1 MDKKKIVAKVLE
13 KLHTSD
19 AKNDLL
25 DKFEKELA
33 EVGNSLRTLNEKDT
47 GIKDNSKKQKLKRE
61 FTDVEK
67 EFLKYLNSY

>member
-1 MDKKKIVAKVLE
+1 MDRKKIIAKSLE

-19 AKNDLL
+19 AKDDLL

-33 EVGNSLRTLNEKDT
+33 EVGNSLRNLNESEVSVKD
-47 GIKDNSKKQKLKRE
+47 KSKKQKLKRE

-67 EFLKYLNSY
+67 EFLKYLNSF